1 MNKKADRHNTEDDDM
16 RPEYDFTGAVRGKYA
31 GAFDAGYTVRVI
43 QPDGSVEERHYPPR
57 RNAIVLEPDVQKFFP
72 DSESVNKALR
82 LLIDLIPKKRKSA

>member
-1 MNKKADRHNTEDDDM
+1 MTRKRRDEQGDEM

-43 QPDGSVEERHYPPR
+43 QPDGSVEERHYPSR
-57 RNAIVLEPDVQKFFP
+57 QDAIVLEPDVSKYFP

-82 LLIDLIPKKRKSA
+82 SLIELIPKKRKSA